1 MNATI
6 RHSAITLF
14 VFAMA
19 SCRATTIPAPPT
31 PIVAPAPTPPV
42 STAVTGPAL
51 PAPEPLRFQQD
62 ILLQGVFDEPT
73 EIAVARD
80 GRVFIAERP
89 GTLTVYDP
97 RTRTQR
103 LIARL
108 PVNHEDENGLIGVAL
123 DPGFDENHWIYLNY
137 SRADEHHRLAR
148 FTLDG
153 DSLRD
158 ERMLLEVKFD
168 KGCCHTGGSMAFD
181 GAGHLFVSYGDNTN
195 PFIAGNYAPI
205 DPTPEKFRAD
215 ALRSSGNT
223 NDLRGKILR
232 ITPTPEGTY
241 TIPAG
246 NLFANPADGRP
257 EIYVMGDR
265 NPYRISVDRHTGFL
279 YWGEVG
285 PDAQRDSTLGS
296 RGYDEVNQA
305 RHAGNFGWP
314 MFVGDNRP
322 YRNYNFTTGELYE
335 FFDPAHPVNASPNN
349 TGARVLPPA
358 QPAVIYYPYGPSEQ
372 FPLVGEG
379 GRTAMAGPVYHFG
392 DYARSAVRLPEY
404 YDGTFIHY
412 DWMRGWMMA
421 TTLSPA
427 GDLVRMEPFL
437 SQFAFDHPMDV
448 ELGADGSLYVLE
460 YGTYWNAKNPNARLS
475 RITYHPNNRPPVAQL
490 TAAPTV
496 GAAPLTTELSAE
508 QSFDR
513 DPGDSLRFLWSIPGS
528 PDVEGARIAH
538 TFAKSGTY
546 HVRLRVRDRAG
557 AETEASTD
565 IRVGNAPPK
574 VTLNVAGNRSFYW
587 DTVAVRYDV
596 KVADTEDG
604 RLNRGIDARR
614 VAVTL
619 AYLDGTGTS
628 AKPAAGG
635 QPPAPTDGF
644 ARISK
649 SDGRACQGVEKA
661 SVGPAYVRV
670 AQRYAGQ
677 PDARQRLMAK
687 IVSGGSGA
695 WGDRMMPAHPSL
707 TTDDTRAIVEY
718 ILALNTPAAT
728 LPVHGSAPLTQHVAS
743 PGGAYHLKATYA
755 DRPRHGIGSLADT
768 AEVVLRSP
776 RVLMR
781 DATSLKNVGLKS
793 GAGPDSAVRMQAT
806 VYGNTAHFSPG
817 RFDLTGVAR
826 VTLDLRSRQVRHP
839 FTLELRADSATG
851 PLLGSAEVQPA
862 VGDQWYT
869 QSIVLSASG
878 ERTLFV
884 VLRSPL
890 QDIGQFNPLVMIDAL
905 RFERAP

>member
-1 MNATI
+1 MSPAI
-6 RHSAITLF
+6 RHSARALF
-14 VFAMA
+14 LLLVA
-19 SCRATTIPAPPT
+19 SCRTTTLPAPPT
-31 PIVAPAPTPPV
+31 PTVAPAPAPAL
-42 STAVTGPAL
+42 STAVAGPTL
-51 PAPEPLRFQQD
+51 PAPDPLRFQQD
-62 ILLQGVFDEPT
+62 VLLEGVFEEPT

-80 GRVFIAERP
+80 GRVFVAERP
-89 GTLTVYDP
+89 GTLTMYDP
-97 RTRTQR
+97 RTRMQR

-108 PVNHEDENGLIGVAL
+108 PVNHEDENGLIGLAL

-137 SRADEHHRLAR
+137 SRAEHHRLAR

-158 ERMLLEVKFD
+158 ERKLLEVKFD
-168 KGCCHTGGSMAFD
+168 KGCCHTGGSIAFD

-215 ALRSSGNT
+215 ALRSAGNT

-232 ITPTPEGTY
+232 ITPTPEGAY

-246 NLFANPADGRP
+246 NLFANAADGRP

-285 PDAQRDSTLGS
+285 PDAYRDSTLGS

-305 RHAGNFGWP
+305 RRAGNFGWP
-314 MFVGDNRP
+314 MFVADNRP

-358 QPAVIYYPYGPSEQ
+358 QPAMIYYPYSVSEQ

-392 DYARSAVRLPEY
+392 DFAGSAVRLPEY
-404 YDGTFIHY
+404 FDGKFIHY

-421 TTLSPA
+421 TTLSPV
-427 GDLVRMEPFL
+427 GDFVRMEPFL

-475 RITYHPNNRPPVAQL
+475 RITYHPGNRPPVARL
-490 TAAPTV
+490 IAARTV

-508 QSFDR
+508 RSFDR
-513 DPGDSLRFLWSIPGS
+513 DPGDSLRFIWSIPGA
-528 PDVEGARIAH
+528 PDAEGVRIAH

-565 IRVGNAPPK
+565 VRVGNAPPK
-574 VTLNVAGNRSFYW
+574 VTLKVEGNHSFYW
-587 DTVAVRYDV
+587 DTAAVRYDV
-596 KVADTEDG
+596 QVADAEDG
-604 RLNRGIDARR
+604 QLNRGIDARR

-619 AYLDGTGTS
+619 AYVGGT
-628 AKPAAGG
+628 PVAGR
-635 QPPAPTDGF
+635 QPPAPADGF
-644 ARISK
+644 ARIKK
-649 SDGRACQGVEKA
+649 SDCLACHGVEQA

-687 IVSGGSGA
+687 IISGGSGV
-695 WGDRMMPAHPSL
+695 WGDRMMPPHPSL

-718 ILALNTPAAT
+718 ILSLNTTAAR
-728 LPVHGSAPLTQHVAS
+728 LPVHGDAPLAQHVAA
-743 PGGAYHLKATYA
+743 PGGTYHLKATYA

-776 RVLMR
+776 HVLTR
-781 DATSLKNVGLKS
+781 DAITLRNVGLKT
-793 GAGPDSAVRMQAT
+793 GAGPDSAMRPQAT
-806 VYGNTAHFSPG
+806 VYSDTAHFSAG

-826 VTLDLRSRQVRHP
+826 VTLDLRSPKLLHP
-839 FTLELRADSATG
+839 FTLELRADSAAG
-851 PLLGSAEVQPA
+851 PLLGSAKVQPA

-869 QSIVLSASG
+869 RSIVLSASG
-878 ERTLFV
+878 EHTLFV
-884 VLRSPL
+884 VFRSPAEK
-890 QDIGQFNPLVMIDAL
+890 IGQFNPLVTVDAL
-905 RFERAP
+905 GFERAPPLPPPQ